1 MSSTTPTSVKISF
14 WILLI
19 SLVLDAVTA
28 IVFIT
33 SGFATAASPEA
44 ATALGANAG
53 GGVYI
58 ATGVVTLILV
68 AIELIILWK
77 MRAGRNWARIVI
89 TILEILALGSIFAG
103 FSLLGIL
110 GFFLSIVALVLLWV
124 PASNNYFRR

>member
-44 ATALGANAG
+44 AIALGANAG

-89 TILEILALGSIFAG
+89 TILEILALGSVFAG